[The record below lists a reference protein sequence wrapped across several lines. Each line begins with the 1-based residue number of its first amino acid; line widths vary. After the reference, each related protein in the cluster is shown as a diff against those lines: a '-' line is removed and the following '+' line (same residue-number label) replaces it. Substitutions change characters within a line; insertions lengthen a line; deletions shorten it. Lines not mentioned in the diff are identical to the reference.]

1 MAIFTESFCK
11 EIVIESL
18 FKENPET
25 KYKFHGK
32 PVRSGRNG
40 KIDDKVEIG
49 LKVLE
54 KNYDKIIDFSADKI
68 WSKAKKE
75 AKDNPKCLGAVF
87 LQRAQSIKNLKKH
100 LEVFSV
106 RYEGQGESK
115 THPCG
120 NMYMFLKNTILNT
133 YFVDSP
139 FIQVD
144 NKYNIK
150 MTMYG
155 GM

>member
-11 EIVIESL
+11 EVINESL
-18 FKENPET
+18 FKDNPEF

-40 KIDDKVEIG
+40 KLDDKVEIG
-49 LKVLE
+49 LKILE

-68 WSKAKKE
+68 WAKAQKE
-75 AKDNPKCLGAVF
+75 AKDNPKCLAAVF
-87 LQRAQSIKNLKKH
+87 LQRAQSIENLKKH

-106 RYEGQGESK
+106 MYEGHGENSK
-115 THPCG
+115 LPCG
-120 NMYMFLKNTILNT
+120 DMYMFLKNTILNT

-155 GM
+155 GI